1 MFKQMKNRVVWGVG
15 GLLLVGFLIGTN
27 IVEAKESDADKK
39 TMAAVYLK
47 NCSICHGDNGD
58 ANTRA
63 RSGMFPKP
71 RDFTT
76 AQAAIELTRERMIKS
91 VTEGRPGTAM
101 VGHKGRLSS
110 QQIEDLV
117 DFIRS
122 NFMQVSDAKAGQSP
136 AAVSLGEKIYTENCS
151 VCHGDKGNTA
161 YWAKNGLNPPPRD
174 FTAPESQSVLT
185 RARMMESVTNG
196 RPGTGMM
203 PFKSRLSNEDIS
215 AVVGFIRFKF
225 MGVDPDNDSGAAPLA
240 LVKPVAEA
248 AEESSSVNGIPGVD
262 APLSAARPA
271 VDPHSGESHD
281 GRDQV
286 EAPVADTMP
295 GMPGGHS
302 MDVDMSLPVPNGLKG
317 DLAWG
322 RTFYMSNCF
331 TCHGVTGQG
340 DGPRAYFNIPRPRNF
355 TSEAARQV
363 LNRPR
368 IFDSITKGRV
378 ATVMPAWGKVLTPQ
392 QIAGLTEFVFQTF
405 VQANDS
411 APVSSSTDKKKAP

>member
-1 MFKQMKNRVVWGVG
+1 LGVG
-15 GLLLVGFLIGTN
+15 GLLLGGFLVGTN
-27 IVEAKESDADKK
+27 VVVAKEAGTDKK
-39 TMAAVYLK
+39 AMEALYLK

-58 ANTRA
+58 AKTRA
-63 RSGMFPKP
+63 RSGLFPKP

-101 VGHKGRLSS
+101 VGHKGRLSP

-122 NFMQVSDAKAGQSP
+122 NFMQISDVKAGQPP
-136 AAVSLGEKIYTENCS
+136 AAVSLGEKIYTENCA

-185 RARMMESVTNG
+185 RARMVKSVTNG

-203 PFKSRLSNEDIS
+203 PFKTRLSKDDIS

-240 LVKPVAEA
+240 LVKPVVEA
-248 AEESSSVNGIPGVD
+248 AEESSPVSGIPGVD
-262 APLSAARPA
+262 APLSAARP
-271 VDPHSGESHD
+271 VTDPHSGESHD
-281 GRDQV
+281 RRDNAAV
-286 EAPVADTMP
+286 PAADSMS
-295 GMPGGHS
+295 GMPGEHS
-302 MDVDMSLPVPNGLKG
+302 IDVDMSLPVPNGLKG

-368 IFDSITKGRV
+368 IFNSITKGRV
-378 ATVMPAWGKVLTPQ
+378 ATVMPAWGKVLTAQ

-405 VQANDS
+405 VQPSES
-411 APVSSSTDKKKAP
+411 APVSNSMDKKKAP